1 MRRRPAHMARRGLAP
16 PLLLERELK
25 RLVTGIHGL
34 MSVAAILPVVVAL
47 AAIWALTAFT
57 AFTAFPAFTAFST
70 PGIAKVWGV
79 LLLVAMASLAASWF
93 VASCLRRRVLDPI
106 EAAVAWA
113 DEVVARGDY
122 SRRMAKRSN
131 DELGALADAF
141 NRMMAEVERRN
152 TVLAQREERFR
163 LVVEAAPMATLM
175 IDAQQRIAFG
185 NPRAEALFG
194 MPRDAL
200 VGLNLERLVRGPQGA
215 CAPAG
220 PAANPLEEGTCVQR
234 STTFAT
240 RADGRDVPIEM
251 ELMAM
256 SAQDQ
261 VFTLAFLVD
270 LTERRRAQDWFQR
283 VVEAAP
289 NASVVI
295 DASSRIALMN
305 CAAERLFGHRREDLL
320 GSNVGCLL
328 PEGQRDE
335 AHVAEYFAAC
345 HATDTGA
352 GRELTGWHKSG
363 RELQLEI
370 GLTSL
375 EGPQGPCTLASM
387 TDIGERK
394 RWANELQ
401 RSNDELEQFAYVA
414 SHDLQEPLR
423 IVANYTEL
431 LASRYAEQLDDR
443 AKKYIHYASDG
454 ARRMQRLLSDLLAYA
469 RIGSEG
475 KRPRPVDV
483 QAALQD
489 VLEVMRRPIR
499 EAQARIVADGL
510 PCVLADEAQLRQLLL
525 NLLGNAVKFRAEAPP
540 AVTIEAS
547 REGERWRFAVR
558 DNGIGIA
565 MAYAE
570 RVFQMFQRLHDRG
583 RYEGSGIGLAI
594 SKRIVERHGGRI
606 WLQSEPGQGTTF
618 FFTLPAVPAPTP

>member
-1 MRRRPAHMARRGLAP
+1 
-16 PLLLERELK
+16 
-25 RLVTGIHGL
+25 
-34 MSVAAILPVVVAL
+34 MSVATLLPVVVAL
-47 AAIWALTAFT
+47 VLIWASRSSGAF
-57 AFTAFPAFTAFST
+57 AA
-70 PGIAKVWGV
+70 PGALNDWGV

-93 VASCLRRRVLDPI
+93 VSSRLRRQVLEPI
-106 EAAVAWA
+106 EAAVASV
-113 DEVVARGDY
+113 DEVVARGDF
-122 SRRMAKRSN
+122 SRRIAKRSN
-131 DELGALADAF
+131 DELGALVDAF

-152 TVLAQREERFR
+152 AVLAQQEERFR
-163 LVVEAAPMATLM
+163 LVVEAAPTATLM
-175 IDAQQRIAFG
+175 IDAHQRIAFG

-200 VGLNLERLVRGPQGA
+200 VGLHMERLVRGPQGA
-215 CAPAG
+215 CAPAAKA
-220 PAANPLEEGTCVQR
+220 PEDGTHVQR
-234 STTFAT
+234 GTTFAT

-251 ELMAM
+251 ELIAV

-295 DASSRIALMN
+295 DASGRIALMN

-320 GSNVGCLL
+320 GSNIGCLL
-328 PEGQRDE
+328 PDGQRDA
-335 AHVAEYFAAC
+335 AHVAEHFAAC

-387 TDIGERK
+387 ADIGERK
-394 RWANELQ
+394 RWANELR

-423 IVANYTEL
+423 IIANYTEL

-454 ARRMQRLLSDLLAYA
+454 ARRMQRLMSDLLAYA

-475 KRPRPVDV
+475 KQLKPVDV

-499 EAQARIVADGL
+499 EAQASIVADGL

-540 AVTIEAS
+540 AVTIEAA

-570 RVFQMFQRLHDRG
+570 RVFQMFQRLHERG

-618 FFTLPAVPAPTP
+618 FFTLPAVPAPAP